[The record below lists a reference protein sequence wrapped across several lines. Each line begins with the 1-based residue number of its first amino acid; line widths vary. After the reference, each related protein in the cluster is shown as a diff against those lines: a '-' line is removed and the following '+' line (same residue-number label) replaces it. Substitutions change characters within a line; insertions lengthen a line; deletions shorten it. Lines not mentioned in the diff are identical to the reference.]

1 MKPTKIIKI
10 KFTKKEQEEIDLI
23 NQGKTVPTVR
33 TVVNQKTGVKQD
45 IIYHKRFSF
54 EMGHKRLVELHGGLC
69 RCGSWPSYKI
79 MKDVGD
85 QNQGAWLV
93 ERYCQKC
100 YDKQGVK
107 K

>member
-10 KFTKKEQEEIDLI
+10 KFTKKEQEEIDRI
-23 NQGKTVPTVR
+23 NNGIAVPIIKTVTTADGR
-33 TVVNQKTGVKQD
+33 TYEKT
-45 IIYHKRFSF
+45 INKRFSY
-54 EMGHKRLVELHGGLC
+54 EMARKRLVQLYTGLC
-69 RCGSWPSYKI
+69 RCGDWPAYKI

-85 QNQGAWLV
+85 EHQGAWLV

>member
-33 TVVNQKTGVKQD
+33 TVVNKNGVKQD
-45 IIYHKRFSF
+45 IIYNKRFSY
-54 EMGHKRLVELHGGLC
+54 EMARKRLVELYTGLC
-69 RCGSWPSYKI
+69 RCGDYPSYKI

>member
-10 KFTKKEQEEIDLI
+10 KFTKKEQEEIDRI
-23 NQGKTVPTVR
+23 NNGIAVPRIKTITTAEGR
-33 TVVNQKTGVKQD
+33 TYEKT
-45 IIYHKRFSF
+45 INKRFSY
-54 EMGHKRLVELHGGLC
+54 EMGRKRLVELYSGLC
-69 RCGSWPSYKI
+69 RCGDWPSYKI

-100 YDKQGVK
+100 YDKQGIK